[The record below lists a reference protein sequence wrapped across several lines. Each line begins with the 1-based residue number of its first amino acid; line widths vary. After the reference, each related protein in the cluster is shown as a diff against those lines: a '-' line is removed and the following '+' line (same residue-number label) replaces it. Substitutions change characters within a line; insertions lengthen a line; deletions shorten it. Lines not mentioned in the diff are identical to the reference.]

1 MDSRSWHR
9 RLQYLDGPA
18 RLHRRPSRRRTSTQQ
33 ARNRQLCIMYCWFPR
48 GINERRWDIA
58 TLVSLAVVGFCVD
71 AVSMQCR
78 YYGGA
83 LIYNE
88 LGPTDVPAFV
98 PVCLGQNI
106 AFSTP
111 LLGKETADDPCKLLG
126 RRPPAVHNWAMNYS
140 QQNTSDYCSKVP
152 TLK

>member
-33 ARNRQLCIMYCWFPR
+33 ARNRQSCIMYCWFPR

-88 LGPTDVPAFV
+88 LGPTDVPDFV

-111 LLGKETADDPCKLLG
+111 LLGKETADYLCKVPS
-126 RRPPAVHNWAMNYS
+126 RRPPAVDNRAMNIPKRA
-140 QQNTSDYCSKVP
+140 QAIIVARFP
-152 TLK
+152 R